1 MSKTANHQK
10 AESPKTVSASSDL
23 TKSSSEKS
31 TSTKLS
37 PIKFLSADSED
48 SALTLRLK
56 QYLKPED
63 IEQVWEAYRYADH
76 AHEGVLRKTG
86 EPYITHP
93 VSVACV
99 LADLHMDVP
108 TILAALLHDV
118 VEDTDITT
126 QDIREK
132 FGQQVADLVD
142 GVTKLDKIEFQSAS
156 VAQAE
161 NFRKMLLAMSQDVRV
176 ILVKLADRLHNMQ
189 TLEAMKPEKQKLIA
203 RETLDI
209 YAPIANRL
217 SLNAIYQ
224 ELEDLS
230 FQYLHPM
237 RHSAI
242 SNAVKAARGNRK
254 EVVSKILESIKQQL
268 AAMNIDAEVSGREK
282 HLYSI
287 YKKMSGKSTAF
298 SQIYDI
304 YGFRVV
310 VKDLSSCYIALGAL
324 HALYKPIPSKFKDYI
339 AIPKANGYQSLHTTL
354 FGPFG
359 TPIEVQIRSAEMH
372 NIADAGVAAHW
383 LYKASDAELTALQ
396 QKTHQWLQRLLE
408 IQSDS
413 TDSLDFL
420 EHLKIDLFPDEV
432 YVFTPKGKILALPK
446 GATAVDFAYAVH
458 TDIGNSCVAVRI
470 NQELA
475 PLRTELHNGDH
486 VEIITGSLAKPNP
499 AWLNYVVTGRAR
511 AHIRH
516 FLKSQQS
523 TESAHLGERM
533 LNQALRA
540 LHVEPSQITEAQWQK
555 LVRDYG
561 LKKKSEILTDIGLGK
576 RQNVMVAHQ
585 LLATGEVKEEP
596 PEGAIGKFLGANF
609 LGKIFGKTAK
619 PLDTITI
626 RGSEGMA
633 VQFAQC
639 CRPIPGDPIL
649 GFINKDKGLVIHT
662 HDCPA
667 IRKFRLDPEKWLDV
681 EWEPENQRLYKA
693 NLALTVA
700 NQPGM
705 LAKIASGIAEAG
717 SNIDN
722 VSVEEADGST
732 YANLYFTVQVKNRIH
747 LAELMRGLRKI
758 PDVVRINRG
767 KGNAVSNTTKK
778 SSQ

>member
-1 MSKTANHQK
+1 MPKPATAHKTA
-10 AESPKTVSASSDL
+10 
-23 TKSSSEKS
+23 SSSTHANPLAAE
-31 TSTKLS
+31 LLL
-37 PIKFLSADSED
+37 PADRDD
-48 SALTLRLK
+48 SALSSRLK
-56 QYLKPED
+56 HYLKSED
-63 IEQVWEAYRYADH
+63 ITQVWEAYRYADQ
-76 AHEGVLRKTG
+76 AHQGVVRKTG
-86 EPYITHP
+86 EPYISHP
-93 VSVACV
+93 VSVACI
-99 LADLHMDVP
+99 LADMHMDLP
-108 TILAALLHDV
+108 TIMAALLHDV
-118 VEDTDITT
+118 VEDTDISTD
-126 QDIREK
+126 DIKEK
-132 FGQQVADLVD
+132 FGQQVAELVD

-189 TLEAMKPEKQKLIA
+189 TLEGMRLEKQKLIA
-203 RETLDI
+203 KETLDI

-217 SLNAIYQ
+217 GLNEIYQ

-230 FQYLHPM
+230 FKYLHPM
-237 RHSAI
+237 RYNAI
-242 SNAVKAARGNRK
+242 ANAVKAARGNRK
-254 EVVSKILESIKQQL
+254 EVVSKILESIKHQL
-268 AAMNIDAEVSGREK
+268 AGMKIEAEVSGREK

-287 YKKMSGKSTAF
+287 YKKMSGKTTSF

-310 VKDLSSCYIALGAL
+310 VKDLASCYSALGAL
-324 HALYKPIPSKFKDYI
+324 HGLYKPITSKFKDYI

-359 TPIEVQIRSAEMH
+359 TPIEVQIRSNEMH
-372 NIADAGVAAHW
+372 NIAAAGVAAHW
-383 LYKASDAELTALQ
+383 LYKSSDAQLTALQ

-413 TDSLDFL
+413 ADSLDFL

-446 GATAVDFAYAVH
+446 GATSVDFAYAVH
-458 TDIGNSCVAVRI
+458 SDIGNSCVAVRI
-470 NQELA
+470 NQDLA

-516 FLKSQQS
+516 FLKSQHS

-540 LHVEPSQITEAQWQK
+540 MHIEPNQVTEAHWQK
-555 LVRDYG
+555 LIRDYG

-585 LLATGEVKEEP
+585 LLAMGEILDLP
-596 PEGAIGKFLGANF
+596 PEGGLGKL
-609 LGKIFGKTAK
+609 LGKIFRKPSK

-633 VQFAQC
+633 VQFAPC

-649 GFINKDKGLVIHT
+649 GFINKDKGLVVHT

-681 EWEPENQRLYKA
+681 EWEPESEHLYKA
-693 NLALTVA
+693 NLNLTVA

-705 LAKIASGIAEAG
+705 LAKIASGIADAG

-722 VSVEEADGST
+722 VSVEEPDGSS

-758 PDVVRINRG
+758 PDVVRINRS
-767 KGNAVSNTTKK
+767 KGNPATHEGKSVS
-778 SSQ
+778 

>member
-1 MSKTANHQK
+1 MPKSATAHKTA
-10 AESPKTVSASSDL
+10 
-23 TKSSSEKS
+23 SSSTHANPLAAE
-31 TSTKLS
+31 LLL
-37 PIKFLSADSED
+37 PADRDD
-48 SALTLRLK
+48 SALSLRLK
-56 QYLKPED
+56 HYLKSED
-63 IEQVWEAYRYADH
+63 ITQVWEAYRYADQ
-76 AHEGVLRKTG
+76 AHQGVVRKTG
-86 EPYITHP
+86 EPYISHP
-93 VSVACV
+93 VSVACI
-99 LADLHMDVP
+99 LADMHMDLP
-108 TILAALLHDV
+108 TIMAALLHDV
-118 VEDTDITT
+118 VEDTDISTD
-126 QDIREK
+126 DIKEK
-132 FGQQVADLVD
+132 FGQQVAELVD

-189 TLEAMKPEKQKLIA
+189 TLEGMRQEKQKLIA
-203 RETLDI
+203 KETLDI

-217 SLNAIYQ
+217 GLNEIYQ

-230 FQYLHPM
+230 FKYLHPM
-237 RHSAI
+237 RYNAI
-242 SNAVKAARGNRK
+242 ANAVKAARGNRK
-254 EVVSKILESIKQQL
+254 EVVSKILESIKHQL
-268 AAMNIDAEVSGREK
+268 AGMKIEAEVSGREK

-287 YKKMSGKSTAF
+287 YKKMSGKTTSF

-310 VKDLSSCYIALGAL
+310 VKDLASCYSALGAL
-324 HALYKPIPSKFKDYI
+324 HGLYKPITSKFKDYI

-359 TPIEVQIRSAEMH
+359 TPIEVQIRSNEMH
-372 NIADAGVAAHW
+372 NIAAAGVAAHW
-383 LYKASDAELTALQ
+383 LYKSSDAQLTALQ

-413 TDSLDFL
+413 ADSLDFL

-446 GATAVDFAYAVH
+446 GATSVDFAYAVH
-458 TDIGNSCVAVRI
+458 SDIGNSCVAVRI
-470 NQELA
+470 NQDLA

-516 FLKSQQS
+516 FLKSQHS

-540 LHVEPSQITEAQWQK
+540 MHIEPNQVTEAHWQK
-555 LVRDYG
+555 LIRDYG

-585 LLATGEVKEEP
+585 LLAMGEILDLP
-596 PEGAIGKFLGANF
+596 PEGGLGKL
-609 LGKIFGKTAK
+609 LGKIFRKPSK

-633 VQFAQC
+633 VQFAPC

-649 GFINKDKGLVIHT
+649 GFINKDKGLVVHT

-681 EWEPENQRLYKA
+681 EWEPESEHLYKA
-693 NLALTVA
+693 NLNLTVA

-705 LAKIASGIAEAG
+705 LAKIASGIADAG

-722 VSVEEADGST
+722 VSVEEPDGSS

-758 PDVVRINRG
+758 PDVVRINRS
-767 KGNAVSNTTKK
+767 KGNPATHDGKSVS
-778 SSQ
+778 

>member
-1 MSKTANHQK
+1 MPKSATAHKTA
-10 AESPKTVSASSDL
+10 
-23 TKSSSEKS
+23 SSSTHAHPLAAE
-31 TSTKLS
+31 LLL
-37 PIKFLSADSED
+37 PADRDD
-48 SALTLRLK
+48 SALSLRLK
-56 QYLKPED
+56 HYLKSED
-63 IEQVWEAYRYADH
+63 ITQVWEAYRYADQ
-76 AHEGVLRKTG
+76 AHQGVVRKTG
-86 EPYITHP
+86 EPYISHP
-93 VSVACV
+93 VSVACI
-99 LADLHMDVP
+99 LADMHMDLP
-108 TILAALLHDV
+108 TIMAALLHDV
-118 VEDTDITT
+118 VEDTDISTD
-126 QDIREK
+126 DIKEK
-132 FGQQVADLVD
+132 FGQQVAELVD

-189 TLEAMKPEKQKLIA
+189 TLEGMRPEKQKLIA
-203 RETLDI
+203 KETLDI

-217 SLNAIYQ
+217 GLNEIYQ

-230 FQYLHPM
+230 FKYLHPM
-237 RHSAI
+237 RYNAI
-242 SNAVKAARGNRK
+242 ANAVMAARGNRK
-254 EVVSKILESIKQQL
+254 EVVSKILESIKHQL
-268 AAMNIDAEVSGREK
+268 VGMKIEAEVSGREK

-287 YKKMSGKSTAF
+287 YKKMSGKTTSF

-310 VKDLSSCYIALGAL
+310 VKDLVGCYVALGAL
-324 HALYKPIPSKFKDYI
+324 HGLYKPITSKFKDYI

-372 NIADAGVAAHW
+372 NIAAAGVAAHW
-383 LYKASDAELTALQ
+383 LYKSNDAQLTALQ

-413 TDSLDFL
+413 ADSLDFL

-458 TDIGNSCVAVRI
+458 SGIGNSCVAVRI
-470 NQELA
+470 NQDLA

-516 FLKSQQS
+516 YLKSQHS

-540 LHVEPSQITEAQWQK
+540 MHIEPDQITEAHWQK
-555 LVRDYG
+555 LIRDYG

-585 LLATGEVKEEP
+585 LLAMGEMLEES
-596 PEGAIGKFLGANF
+596 PEGGIGKFLG
-609 LGKIFGKTAK
+609 KIFRKPSK

-633 VQFAQC
+633 VQFAPC

-649 GFINKDKGLVIHT
+649 GFINKDKGLVVHT

-681 EWEPENQRLYKA
+681 EWEPDSEHLYKA
-693 NLALTVA
+693 NLNLTVA

-705 LAKIASGIAEAG
+705 LAKIASGIADAG

-722 VSVEEADGST
+722 VSVEEPDGSS

-758 PDVVRINRG
+758 PDVVRINRS
-767 KGNAVSNTTKK
+767 KGNPATHDGKSVS
-778 SSQ
+778 

>member
-1 MSKTANHQK
+1 MPKSATAHKTA
-10 AESPKTVSASSDL
+10 
-23 TKSSSEKS
+23 SSSTHANPLAAE
-31 TSTKLS
+31 LLL
-37 PIKFLSADSED
+37 PADRDD
-48 SALTLRLK
+48 SALSLRLK
-56 QYLKPED
+56 HYLKSED
-63 IEQVWEAYRYADH
+63 ITQVWEAYRYADQ
-76 AHEGVLRKTG
+76 AHQGVVRKTG
-86 EPYITHP
+86 EPYISHP
-93 VSVACV
+93 VSVACI
-99 LADLHMDVP
+99 LADMHMDLP
-108 TILAALLHDV
+108 TIMAALLHDV
-118 VEDTDITT
+118 VEDTDISTD
-126 QDIREK
+126 DIKEK
-132 FGQQVADLVD
+132 FGQQVAELVD

-189 TLEAMKPEKQKLIA
+189 TLEGMRQEKQKLTA
-203 RETLDI
+203 KETLDI

-217 SLNAIYQ
+217 GLNEIYQ

-230 FQYLHPM
+230 FKYLHPM
-237 RHSAI
+237 RYNAI
-242 SNAVKAARGNRK
+242 ANAVKAARGNRK
-254 EVVSKILESIKQQL
+254 EVVSKILESIKHQL
-268 AAMNIDAEVSGREK
+268 AGMKIEAEVSGREK

-287 YKKMSGKSTAF
+287 YKKMSGKTTSF

-310 VKDLSSCYIALGAL
+310 VKDLASCYSALGAL
-324 HALYKPIPSKFKDYI
+324 HGLYKPITSKFKDYI

-359 TPIEVQIRSAEMH
+359 TPIEVQIRSNEMH
-372 NIADAGVAAHW
+372 NIAAAGVAAHW
-383 LYKASDAELTALQ
+383 LYKSSDAQLTALQ

-413 TDSLDFL
+413 ADSLDFL

-446 GATAVDFAYAVH
+446 GATSVDFAYAVH
-458 TDIGNSCVAVRI
+458 SDIGNSCVAVRI
-470 NQELA
+470 NQDLA

-516 FLKSQQS
+516 YLKSQHS

-540 LHVEPSQITEAQWQK
+540 MHIEPDQVTEAHWQK
-555 LVRDYG
+555 LIRDYG

-585 LLATGEVKEEP
+585 LLAMGEILDLP
-596 PEGAIGKFLGANF
+596 PEGGLGKL
-609 LGKIFGKTAK
+609 LGKIFRKPSK

-633 VQFAQC
+633 VQFAPC

-649 GFINKDKGLVIHT
+649 GFINKDKGLVVHT

-681 EWEPENQRLYKA
+681 EWEPESEHLYKA
-693 NLALTVA
+693 NLNLTVA

-705 LAKIASGIAEAG
+705 LAKIASGIADAG

-722 VSVEEADGST
+722 VSVEEPDGSS

-758 PDVVRINRG
+758 PDVVRINRS
-767 KGNAVSNTTKK
+767 KGNPVRHDGKSVS
-778 SSQ
+778 

>member
-1 MSKTANHQK
+1 MPNTAENSK
-10 AESPKTVSASSDL
+10 AESLK
-23 TKSSSEKS
+23 
-31 TSTKLS
+31 
-37 PIKFLSADSED
+37 PITAPLLPADSED
-48 SALTLRLK
+48 SALSIRLK

-63 IEQVWEAYRYADH
+63 ITLIWEGYRYAFT
-76 AHEGVLRKTG
+76 AHDGVIRKTG
-86 EPYITHP
+86 EPYIMHP

-118 VEDTDITT
+118 VEDTAVTTEDIK
-126 QDIREK
+126 QK
-132 FGQQVADLVD
+132 FGQQVAELVD

-156 VAQAE
+156 QAQAE

-189 TLEAMKPEKQKLIA
+189 TLDAMKPEKKKLIA
-203 RETLDI
+203 KETLEI

-217 SLNAIYQ
+217 GLNSIYQ

-230 FQYLHPM
+230 FKYLYPM
-237 RHSAI
+237 RYRAI
-242 SNAVKAARGNRK
+242 SMAVKAARGNRK
-254 EVVSKILESIKQQL
+254 EVVNKILDSIKLQL
-268 AAMNIDAEVSGREK
+268 SGLGIEADISGREK

-287 YKKMSGKSTAF
+287 YKKMSGKATAF

-310 VKDLSSCYIALGAL
+310 VKDLPSCYLALGAL
-324 HALYKPIPSKFKDYI
+324 HALYKPMPSKFKDYI

-354 FGPFG
+354 LGPFG
-359 TPIEVQIRSAEMH
+359 TPLEVQIRSMDMH

-383 LYKASDAELTALQ
+383 LYKSSDAQLTALQ
-396 QKTHQWLQRLLE
+396 QQTHQWLQRLLE
-408 IQSDS
+408 IQSES
-413 TDSLDFL
+413 ADSLDFL
-420 EHLKIDLFPDEV
+420 EHFKIDLFPDEV

-458 TDIGNSCVAVRI
+458 SDIGNSCVAVRI
-470 NQELA
+470 NQDLA
-475 PLRTELHNGDH
+475 PLRTELNNGDH
-486 VEIITGSLAKPNP
+486 VEIITGAIAKPNP

-516 FLKSQQS
+516 FMKSQQS
-523 TESAHLGERM
+523 TESAHIGERM

-540 LHVEPSQITEAQWQK
+540 LHVDPSGITEAHWQK
-555 LVRDYG
+555 LIRDYG
-561 LKKKSEILTDIGLGK
+561 LKMKSEILSDIGLGK

-585 LLATGEVKEEP
+585 LLAMTDDHLEKHIKLP
-596 PEGAIGKFLGANF
+596 AMS
-609 LGKIFGKTAK
+609 
-619 PLDTITI
+619 LDTITI
-626 RGSEGMA
+626 RGTEGMA
-633 VQFAQC
+633 VQFAPC

-662 HDCPA
+662 HDCPSV
-667 IRKFRLDPEKWLDV
+667 RKFKLDPDKWLDV
-681 EWEPENQRLYKA
+681 EWEPESQRLFKT
-693 NLALTVA
+693 NLNLTVA

-705 LAKIASGIAEAG
+705 LAKIAAGIAEAE

-722 VSVEEADGST
+722 VSVEEADGSA
-732 YANLYFTVQVKNRIH
+732 YANLYFTVQVRNRIH

-758 PDVVRINRG
+758 PDVVRINRA
-767 KGNAVSNTTKK
+767 KGSAAGNGVK
-778 SSQ
+778 QVQ

>member
-1 MSKTANHQK
+1 MPKTASHHN
-10 AESPKTVSASSDL
+10 AESSRPNSTQLGSAPL
-23 TKSSSEKS
+23 
-31 TSTKLS
+31 L
-37 PIKFLSADSED
+37 PADSED
-48 SALTLRLK
+48 SALSLRLK
-56 QYLKPED
+56 QYLKPQD
-63 IEQVWEAYRYADH
+63 IEQVWGAYRFAFQ
-76 AHEGVLRKTG
+76 AHEGVVRKTG

-93 VSVACV
+93 VSVACI

-118 VEDTDITT
+118 VEDTEITT
-126 QDIREK
+126 HDIAEK
-132 FGQQVADLVD
+132 FGQQVSELVD
-142 GVTKLDKIEFQSAS
+142 GLTKLDKIEFQSAS

-189 TLEAMKPEKQKLIA
+189 TLEAMKPDKQKLIA
-203 RETLDI
+203 KETLEI

-217 SLNAIYQ
+217 GLNDIYQ
-224 ELEDLS
+224 ALEDLS
-230 FQYLHPM
+230 FQYLYPM
-237 RHSAI
+237 RFRAI
-242 SNAVKAARGNRK
+242 SKAIMAARGNRK

-268 AAMNIDAEVSGREK
+268 ISLNIDAEVSGREK

-287 YKKMSGKSTAF
+287 YKKMSGKTTTF

-310 VKDLSSCYIALGAL
+310 VKDLPSCYLALGAL

-359 TPIEVQIRSAEMH
+359 TPIEVQIRSTEMH

-383 LYKASDAELTALQ
+383 LYKASDAQLTALQ
-396 QKTHQWLQRLLE
+396 QQTHQWLQRLLE
-408 IQSDS
+408 IQSES
-413 TDSLDFL
+413 SDSLDFL

-470 NQELA
+470 NHELA

-516 FLKSQQS
+516 FLKAQQS
-523 TESAHLGERM
+523 TESAQLGERM

-540 LHVEPSQITEAQWQK
+540 LHVEPNQVTEQHWQK
-555 LVRDYG
+555 LIRDYG

-585 LLATGEVKEEP
+585 LLAMAEVVVEP
-596 PEGAIGKFLGANF
+596 PEGTIGRFLGGKF
-609 LGKIFGKTAK
+609 LGKIFGKTTK
-619 PLDTITI
+619 KSLDTITI

-649 GFINKDKGLVIHT
+649 GFINKDKGLVVHT

-667 IRKFRLDPEKWLDV
+667 IRKFRLDPDKWLDV
-681 EWEPENQRLYKA
+681 EWEPESQRLYKT
-693 NLALTVA
+693 NLNLTVA

-705 LAKIASGIAEAG
+705 LAKIASGIADAG

-722 VSVEEADGST
+722 VSVEEEDGSA
-732 YANLYFTVQVKNRIH
+732 YANLYFTVQVKDRIH

-758 PDVVRINRG
+758 PDVVRINRT
-767 KGNAVSNTTKK
+767 KGNAAGNGAKK